1 MLPLVTL
8 YSLGGSRG
16 GGRDRLESFSF
27 GDTFSAFSA
36 SLESIGGIVP
46 LEVLE
51 DDEALLLAE

>member
-27 GDTFSAFSA
+27 GDTFSA
-36 SLESIGGIVP
+36 SLESIEGIVP